1 MKLYLRIIAVIAA
14 GLLTGCTVEEPKWV
28 GWLRDLQ
35 ATIGEYSGIVN
46 ANPGILLPGTVSTN
60 TADIRKKLD
69 DLRDK
74 IEKMLSEY
82 DELLKTV
89 PTEQQEK
96 FKNGYEL
103 MALSAENTL
112 YPWNRWLQYYNKI
125 TYGVVATAN
134 HPEIKEQ
141 FDAAYQEWKYLEGLI
156 AEMEQTIPAN
166 DKPFF
171 IASVQSN
178 RDAVKNAL
186 KKK

>member
-1 MKLYLRIIAVIAA
+1 MKINVRIFTLIAA
-14 GLLTGCTVEEPKWV
+14 AFLAGCTVEEPKWV
-28 GWLRDLQ
+28 GWLRDMQ
-35 ATIGEYSGIVN
+35 AAIAEYSDIVN
-46 ANPGILLPGTVSTN
+46 ANPGVLLPGTASSDTD
-60 TADIRKKLD
+60 DIRKKLD
-69 DLRDK
+69 ELRGK

-82 DELLKTV
+82 EEMIKTV
-89 PTEQQEK
+89 PAEQQEQ
-96 FKNGYEL
+96 FKNGYDL

-125 TYGVVATAN
+125 TYGVVATAK

-141 FDAAYQEWKYLEGLI
+141 FDAAYQEWRYLEGVI
-156 AEMEQTIPAN
+156 AEIEKTIPAK

-186 KKK
+186 KK